1 MKTPV
6 TPMPEPNFRAASV
19 KNLIPNGISVKSAP
33 LGAIYMEKS
42 PKRPEG
48 MSPWFDRIS
57 DFGYNLLTFTLPNGA
72 KEE

>member
-1 MKTPV
+1 
-6 TPMPEPNFRAASV
+6 MPEPNFRAASV

-33 LGAIYMEKS
+33 LGAIYMGKS

-48 MSPWFDRIS
+48 MSPWVDRIS